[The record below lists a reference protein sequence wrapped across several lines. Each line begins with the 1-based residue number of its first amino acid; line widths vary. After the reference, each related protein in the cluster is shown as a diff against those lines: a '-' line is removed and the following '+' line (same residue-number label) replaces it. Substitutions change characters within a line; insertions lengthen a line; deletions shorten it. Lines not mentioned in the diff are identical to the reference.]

1 MKTVDFAGS
10 GQLIDRLASQVGS
23 KKNAIYLLQK
33 RGHLMP
39 DGKTFTEEGINR
51 NAMTASERAIDR
63 ASKRLGVGSE
73 NFDYDVLNNTA
84 NRVNKF

>member
-1 MKTVDFAGS
+1 MKTLEYTGS

-39 DGKTFTEEGINR
+39 DGKTFTEEGMRR
-51 NAMTASERAIDR
+51 NSMTASERAVDR

-73 NFDYDVLNNTA
+73 NFDYDVLNNKA
-84 NRVNKF
+84 KRVKL

>member
-1 MKTVDFAGS
+1 MKTLEYTGS

-39 DGKTFTEEGINR
+39 DGKTFTEDGMKR
-51 NAMTASERAIDR
+51 NAMTASDRAIDR

-73 NFDYDVLNNTA
+73 NFDYDVLNNKA
-84 NRVNKF
+84 KRVKL